1 MTVVAV
7 VTHIFVGVSSKQV
20 KLLNRYPLNAE
31 LVLMIKTYERSALM
45 NYSTATIADGQ
56 SSGHQ
61 PNPTSKLDQVLAATD
76 YPIQPS
82 SQSDWV
88 TGLFYHCKLSS
99 AFQPIF
105 DVIENKTIG
114 HAAYARSESNG
125 EAALSPWNIFAL
137 ASEVEQLVK
146 LDRLCRT
153 VHAIN
158 YFNSSAKS
166 DTKLFLNVQ
175 PRLLESVKDDHGKAF
190 EYILSLIDEPTSRI
204 VIEIPSEV
212 NRDWKLLKHV
222 IHNYR
227 SRGYQIAINY
237 NRSNRDWILE
247 LLIELG
253 GFYPNI
259 VRIRVTDLLKQNAVT
274 PLIKTIHQFGAIVLA
289 YDIETATQAADAIYA
304 GVDYLQGNFLGKPS
318 QAIQPVTV
326 QIMKEILYPELAG
339 TII

>member
-1 MTVVAV
+1 
-7 VTHIFVGVSSKQV
+7 
-20 KLLNRYPLNAE
+20 
-31 LVLMIKTYERSALM
+31 M
-45 NYSTATIADGQ
+45 NYSTATAADSDAPSYQ
-56 SSGHQ
+56 TKSI
-61 PNPTSKLDQVLAATD
+61 SKLDQVLAATD

-82 SQSDWV
+82 SQQNWV
-88 TGLFYHCKLSS
+88 TGSFYHCKLSS

-105 DVIENKTIG
+105 DTVENKTIG

-125 EAALSPWNIFAL
+125 EAVLSPWNIFAL
-137 ASEVEQLVK
+137 ASEAEQLIK

-158 YFNSSAKS
+158 YFNHSSSLA
-166 DTKLFLNVQ
+166 TKLFLNVQ
-175 PRLLESVKDDHGKAF
+175 PRLLENVKDDHGKAF
-190 EYILSLIDEPTSRI
+190 EYVLSLIEEPTSRI

-212 NRDWKLLKHV
+212 NRDWKLLKQV

-237 NRSNRDWILE
+237 NSSNRDWILE

-259 VRIRVTDLLKQNAVT
+259 VRIRITDLLKHNAVI

-289 YDIETATQAADAIYA
+289 YDIETSSQTADAIYA
-304 GVDYLQGNFLGKPS
+304 GVDYLQGNFIGKPTQS
-318 QAIQPVTV
+318 IQAVSPQVT
-326 QIMKEILYPELAG
+326 KEALYPEL
-339 TII
+339 TDTVI